1 MIRNYFLLT
10 AVVLAGVSALS
21 AEEKAPA
28 PFNKAIVTEVVNQVE
43 LVDPSTLQGQAVE
56 QDAVL
61 NAPDLLRTGRRS
73 RAQLTAED
81 GTVARVG
88 ANTVFS
94 FEQDSRTINLQQG
107 SILFNSPS
115 GQGGGNIVTNAASAS
130 VLGTT
135 IIVAATNNGG
145 FKVLVMEGSAQV
157 TFPNG
162 VVQTLNPG
170 QMSFVLPGGQPGPVV
185 NFDLAKQTEGSDL
198 LNGFSVALPSN
209 EIIQLSV
216 QSQQQEIEAGNLV
229 ETGLVVIGAVDRENL
244 ILIETNNMTDLN
256 TTVNNESRS
265 GGAVVDPRLR
275 NALTVPLVIGD
286 ESDIPSE
293 NIFIQPVLVTREILI
308 ELGISPLLIEDDRLN
323 YFIGVAG
330 ESIAFFQE
338 DAYYLAVDLVQ
349 FDESAA
355 RFDEAVTFLGKDF
368 ILFENFT
375 EFYGLNQANELG
387 FVSNGTI
394 YFNSGSGLSVYFG
407 ENMIS
412 GDLFL
417 ESLYGVLAEQ
427 AFIFNDYGNILMV
440 AYDGSLVFD
449 GSFVFAGSMGYGASA
464 FGEEGGYYDYTSRF
478 GRVEMYAKQDFSGVD
493 SAFYAVDGGI
503 YIEAGEIFGQRSYFF
518 AATSFFDQ
526 GFFVASSDGDND
538 GFNFLGI
545 QLVAGNDGYI
555 QIDETV
561 FISESGYILFDAEG
575 SIDLLNSNIIN
586 VSSLDSR
593 IIMDAENILTISDS
607 EVFASNSGSISLKG
621 NAILLN
627 NTTLSAARFDSSEPE
642 ARVILAAMDAI
653 ETYDSS
659 IFSNII
665 NIQAGNLVQL
675 TNTEVGEF
683 FNQTSSINIAARTV
697 VLENVIL
704 RSNGEAASVV
714 LSSQQGRL
722 NVTGTSS
729 GVLPGHVN
737 YINTQYEGGSY
748 SLQPAQNVT
757 YDPISNVGGGN
768 SASPIH
774 VRQL

>member
-1 MIRNYFLLT
+1 MIRNYFLLA
-10 AVVLAGVSALS
+10 AVVMIGASTLS
-21 AEEKAPA
+21 AVETTPT

-43 LVDPSTLQGQAVE
+43 RVDPSTLQGQSVAP
-56 QDAVL
+56 DAVL

-162 VVQTLNPG
+162 VTQTLSPG

-198 LNGFSVALPSN
+198 LNGFSVTLPSN

-216 QSQQQEIEAGNLV
+216 QNQQREIEAGNLV

-244 ILIETNNMTDLN
+244 MLIETNNMTDLN
-256 TTVNNESRS
+256 NNVNNETRS
-265 GGAVVDPRLR
+265 ESNVDPRLR
-275 NALTVPLVIGD
+275 KALTLPLVVDG
-286 ESDIPSE
+286 ESDIPSDNVFLE
-293 NIFIQPVLVTREILI
+293 PVLITPEILI
-308 ELGISPLLIEDDRLN
+308 ELGINPLLLGEDRTAYLL
-323 YFIGVAG
+323 GVAA
-330 ESIAFFQE
+330 ESITFFQE
-338 DAYYLAVDLVQ
+338 EAYFMEVDLSRFDERAGQ
-349 FDESAA
+349 FDEPI
-355 RFDEAVTFLGKDF
+355 TFFAKDF
-368 ILFENFT
+368 ILFDSFVG
-375 EFYGLNQANELG
+375 FYGLNEADELG

-394 YFNSGSGLSVYFG
+394 YFKPDSGLSICACEITNQV
-407 ENMIS
+407 
-412 GDLFL
+412 DLFF
-417 ESLYGVLAEQ
+417 ETIAGVVIQ
-427 AFIFNDYGNILMV
+427 DAFISNDAGSITMV
-440 AYDGSLVFD
+440 AFEGSLVFD
-449 GSFVFAGSMGYGASA
+449 NAFVAAGSAGYSSFSA
-464 FGEEGGYYDYTSRF
+464 NGGDDYFEDSTNY
-478 GRVEMYAKQDFSGVD
+478 GRIELYAKDAFQARNAYFSASG
-493 SAFYAVDGGI
+493 SGI
-503 YIEAGEIFGQRSYFF
+503 YIEASEISGEFASFSASFPYYSDDIFVTVESENGSE
-518 AATSFFDQ
+518 
-526 GFFVASSDGDND
+526 

-545 QLVAGNDGYI
+545 QLVAG
-555 QIDETV
+555 DEGSIV
-561 FISESGYILFDAEG
+561 FQNSDFISQSGYILFDAEG
-575 SIDLLNSNIIN
+575 SIVMENAYISNF
-586 VSSLDSR
+586 SSLDSR
-593 IIMDAENILTISDS
+593 VILEAEGAIELEYSQ
-607 EVFASNSGSISLKG
+607 VNSSYGGSISLTG

-627 NTTLSAARFDSSEPE
+627 NTTLSAARFDTSQPE
-642 ARVILAAMDAI
+642 ASVILVARDAI

-659 IFSNII
+659 IFANII
-665 NIQAGNLVQL
+665 NIKAGNLVQL
-675 TNTEVGEF
+675 ANAEVGNFYNE
-683 FNQTSSINIAARTV
+683 TSSINIAARTV

-737 YINTQYEGGSY
+737 YINTQYEGGSF